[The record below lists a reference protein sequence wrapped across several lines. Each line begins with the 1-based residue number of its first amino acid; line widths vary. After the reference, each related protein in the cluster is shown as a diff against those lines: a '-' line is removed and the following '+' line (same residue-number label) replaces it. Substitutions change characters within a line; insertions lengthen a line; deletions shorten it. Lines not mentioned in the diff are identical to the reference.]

1 MVHYIETFRKK
12 GESMKHKSLIVRA
25 IVLMVMIASVA
36 SAAPRVVL
44 LDFAYWAS

>member
-1 MVHYIETFRKK
+1 
-12 GESMKHKSLIVRA
+12 MKHKSFMVQA
-25 IVLMVMIASVA
+25 IVLMVMIASIA